1 MSKLALRGGVR
12 MKSLQDKILGSWF
25 GMAVGDAMGMAVK
38 GLKPE
43 TVKQCFGSM
52 DDFKD
57 VRKFIGKGVK
67 RYRMKGLY
75 GAQTQRALAVCDCV
89 LKNKKSDVARISDLF
104 LELSANGPE
113 IYYGAFRHVEGG
125 FYQTVESFPGRDPLI
140 PADLN
145 HAGCSYPSLGIPI
158 ALFHQTD
165 SSEMMRQCLETGL
178 LLTRNPMEVIG
189 TFLTGY
195 LVTCFLSLEPTE
207 DGEGLAQEQ
216 SRQLLEDA
224 VNACERG
231 ELILKQRFPEI
242 EEESGEKIY
251 QALRLT
257 VQGTLERL
265 DWEPGPLF
273 DWICENASAHGKN
286 KITAPAQGHV
296 LTLLPLAL
304 VMVLKGGNDFASV
317 LTRSLNMGKESARLG
332 TLVGAWAGAL
342 YGFEG
347 IPQHWK
353 SGLVNSKEIRARG
366 ESLSQRRAVKGLKN
380 FVDMELALTNKE
392 FEEGKKNLPK
402 TMQKPSHKISSGFDF
417 HEEEFEESVIPK
429 KEDAA
434 RRRKFQKD
442 KTKMKRDRR
451 RNLKLDFESDED

>member
-1 MSKLALRGGVR
+1 
-12 MKSLQDKILGSWF
+12 MKSLQDKNLGSWF

-89 LKNKKSDVARISDLF
+89 LKNKKADVARISDLF
-104 LELSANGPE
+104 LELSAGGPE
-113 IYYGAFRHVEGG
+113 NYYGAFRHVEGG

-145 HAGCSYPSLGIPI
+145 HAGGSYPSLGIPI

-165 SSEMMRQCLETGL
+165 SSEMMRQCLDTGL

-189 TFLTGY
+189 TVLTGY
-195 LVTCFLSLEPTE
+195 LVTYFLSLEPE
-207 DGEGLAQEQ
+207 EEGEGLAKEQ
-216 SRQLLEDA
+216 SRQVLESA

-242 EEESGEKIY
+242 EKASGEKVC
-251 QALRLT
+251 QALRMT

-265 DWEPGPLF
+265 DWEHGPLF
-273 DWICENASAHGKN
+273 DWISENACAYGKN
-286 KITAPAQGHV
+286 KITHPAQGHV

-304 VMVLKGGNDFASV
+304 VMVLKGGNDFAGV

-342 YGFEG
+342 YGFKG

-353 SGLVNSKEIRARG
+353 SGLVNSREIRARG
-366 ESLSQRRAVKGLKN
+366 GSLFQRRAGKGLKN
-380 FVDMELALTNKE
+380 LVDMELALTNKE
-392 FEEGKKNLPK
+392 FEEGKKITPK
-402 TMQKPSHKISSGFDF
+402 TTQKSEQKISFGFDLD
-417 HEEEFEESVIPK
+417 EEGFEEPAIPR

-434 RRRKFQKD
+434 QWRKFQKD

-451 RNLKLDFESDED
+451 RNLNLEPDGD